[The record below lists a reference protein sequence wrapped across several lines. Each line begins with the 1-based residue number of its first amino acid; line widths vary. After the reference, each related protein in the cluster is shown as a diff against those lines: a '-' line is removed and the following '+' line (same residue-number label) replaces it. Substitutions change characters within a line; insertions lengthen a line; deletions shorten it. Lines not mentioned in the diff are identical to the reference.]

1 MIAIYRLTAA
11 GAVERAA
18 TAPSVP
24 EAHAKLRALRF
35 PAVAFNG
42 GAFVAATGYTSA
54 PDLAAITA
62 HVGAHSRHSEVGVE
76 SCEAPECPRP
86 RGRESSKTLPH
97 LVALCIV
104 HRRRVRACRNLDQ
117 RDPAAVAAYLARR
130 AADG

>member
-1 MIAIYRLTAA
+1 MIAIYRRTPT
-11 GAVERAA
+11 GVVRAA
-18 TAPSVP
+18 SASTRA
-24 EAHAKLRALRF
+24 EAIDKLRGIAA
-35 PAVAFNG
+35 PAAAFNG